1 MEYQGQKS
9 MAIMIVVNLM
19 EKLLFLGIN
28 QNNCKS
34 RNDTLCIKIR
44 KKIYLDLTWKR
55 SNKEICCC
63 WYFPAFP
70 SFMENTKNKANG
82 KKLSFFWKYKMEVNA
97 FYQYIK
103 KFE

>member
-1 MEYQGQKS
+1 MVYGVSRAEIHGHYDCSKLDG
-9 MAIMIVVNLM
+9 

-63 WYFPAFP
+63 
-70 SFMENTKNKANG
+70 
-82 KKLSFFWKYKMEVNA
+82 
-97 FYQYIK
+97 
-103 KFE
+103 